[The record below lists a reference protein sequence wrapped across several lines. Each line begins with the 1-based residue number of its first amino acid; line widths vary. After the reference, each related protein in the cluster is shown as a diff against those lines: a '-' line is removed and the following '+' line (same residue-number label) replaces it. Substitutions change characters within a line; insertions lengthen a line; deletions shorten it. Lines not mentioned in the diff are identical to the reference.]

1 MNMRLVVS
9 CAGPPGIISAV
20 SGFLAQRVM
29 NLLRSDQ
36 YSSDPA
42 RGTFFLRMEFTGA
55 TEEPAERFGPEVGRG
70 WDRDWRASDAAVP
83 KRVATLVSRED
94 RCLQ

>member
-9 CAGPPGIISAV
+9 CPDRPGIISAV
-20 SGFLAQRVM
+20 SGFLARRGANIV
-29 NLLRSDQ
+29 RSDQ

-42 RGTFFLRMEFTGA
+42 GGTFFLRMEFTGA
-55 TEEPAERFGPEVGRG
+55 TEELAERFGPEVGRG